1 MEDLQLKQEESLLE
15 RADVVLKLL
24 TKRGLIPDKKIS
36 DDDRRVAQ
44 QKRQKDSYHN
54 TELLLKN
61 YRRIAWMV
69 ECFPEA
75 IAEELD
81 RPFEAVDELLDGVNV
96 ASIFG
101 NRKLEQRT
109 ASVEQTRLLLDRIND
124 ALTVLKRKPGN
135 GQDLYNLIYL
145 SFIAPEKL
153 SNQEVLYRLNMS
165 PRHYYRLRKDAITI
179 LSLRLWSSP
188 DPVIDLWLE
197 LIEMGEL
204 ICME

>member
-1 MEDLQLKQEESLLE
+1 MEDLQIKQEESVLE

-36 DDDRRVAQ
+36 DDARRAAQ

-61 YRRIAWMV
+61 YRRIAWLV

-75 IAEELD
+75 IAAELD
-81 RPFEAVDELLDGVNV
+81 RPFEAVDELLDGVNI

-109 ASVEQTRLLLDRIND
+109 ASVEQTRLLLDRINE

-135 GQDLYNLIYL
+135 GQDLYNLVYL
-145 SFIAPEKL
+145 SFIAPEQL
-153 SNQEVLYRLNMS
+153 SNQEVLYQLNLS
-165 PRHYYRLRKDAITI
+165 PRHYYRLRKEAITI

-197 LIEMGEL
+197 LIEMGE
-204 ICME
+204 

>member
-1 MEDLQLKQEESLLE
+1 MEDLQLKQEESVLE

-36 DDDRRVAQ
+36 DDARRAAQ

-61 YRRIAWMV
+61 YRRIAWLV

-75 IAEELD
+75 IAAELD
-81 RPFEAVDELLDGVNV
+81 RPFEAVDELLDGVNI

-109 ASVEQTRLLLDRIND
+109 ASVEQTRLLLDRINE

-135 GQDLYNLIYL
+135 GQDLYNLVYL
-145 SFIAPEKL
+145 SFIAPEQL
-153 SNQEVLYRLNMS
+153 SNQEVLYQLNLS
-165 PRHYYRLRKDAITI
+165 PRHYYRLRKEAITI

-197 LIEMGEL
+197 LIEMGE
-204 ICME
+204 

>member
-1 MEDLQLKQEESLLE
+1 MEDLQLKKEEEILLD

-24 TKRGLIPDKKIS
+24 TKRGLIPNKKIS
-36 DDDRRVAQ
+36 DDARRAAQ

-61 YRRIAWMV
+61 YRRIAWLV

-75 IAEELD
+75 IAAELD
-81 RPFEAVDELLDGVNV
+81 RPFEAVDELLDGVNI

-135 GQDLYNLIYL
+135 GQDLYDLIYL
-145 SFIAPEKL
+145 SFIAPEQL

-165 PRHYYRLRKDAITI
+165 PRHYYRLRKEAITI

-197 LIEMGEL
+197 LIEME
-204 ICME
+204 E

>member
-1 MEDLQLKQEESLLE
+1 MEDLQLKKEEEILLD

-36 DDDRRVAQ
+36 DDARRAAQ

-75 IAEELD
+75 ISEELD
-81 RPFEAVDELLDGVNV
+81 RPFEVVDELFDRMAI
-96 ASIFG
+96 ASTFG
-101 NRKLEQRT
+101 NRKLEQR
-109 ASVEQTRLLLDRIND
+109 AAAVEQTRLLLDRIND
-124 ALTVLKRKPGN
+124 ALTILKRKPGN
-135 GQDLYNLIYL
+135 GQDLYNLVYL
-145 SFIAPEKL
+145 SFIAPEQL

-179 LSLRLWSSP
+179 LSLRLWSAP

-197 LIEMGEL
+197 LIEMGE
-204 ICME
+204 

>member
-1 MEDLQLKQEESLLE
+1 MEDLQLKKEEESLLE

-36 DDDRRVAQ
+36 DDARRAAQ

-124 ALTVLKRKPGN
+124 ALTVLKRKPRN

-145 SFIAPEKL
+145 SFIAPEQM

-165 PRHYYRLRKDAITI
+165 PRHYYRLRKEAITI

-197 LIEMGEL
+197 LIEMGE
-204 ICME
+204 

>member
-1 MEDLQLKQEESLLE
+1 MEDLQLKQEESALE

-36 DDDRRVAQ
+36 DDARRAAQ

-61 YRRIAWMV
+61 YRRIAWLV

-75 IAEELD
+75 IAAELD
-81 RPFEAVDELLDGVNV
+81 RPFEAVDELLDGVNI

-109 ASVEQTRLLLDRIND
+109 ASVEQTRLLLDRINE

-135 GQDLYNLIYL
+135 GQDLYNLVYL
-145 SFIAPEKL
+145 SFIAPEQL
-153 SNQEVLYRLNMS
+153 SNQEVLYQLNLS
-165 PRHYYRLRKDAITI
+165 PRHYYRLRKEAITI

-197 LIEMGEL
+197 LIEMGE
-204 ICME
+204 

>member
-1 MEDLQLKQEESLLE
+1 LQLKQEESALE

-36 DDDRRVAQ
+36 DDARRAAQ

-61 YRRIAWMV
+61 YRRIAWLV

-75 IAEELD
+75 IAAELD
-81 RPFEAVDELLDGVNV
+81 RPFEAVDELLDGVNI

-109 ASVEQTRLLLDRIND
+109 ASVEQTRLLLDRINE

-135 GQDLYNLIYL
+135 GQDLYNLVYL
-145 SFIAPEKL
+145 SFIAPEQL
-153 SNQEVLYRLNMS
+153 SNQEVLYQLNLS
-165 PRHYYRLRKDAITI
+165 PRHYYRLRKEAITI

-197 LIEMGEL
+197 LIEMGE
-204 ICME
+204 

>member
-1 MEDLQLKQEESLLE
+1 M
-15 RADVVLKLL
+15 
-24 TKRGLIPDKKIS
+24 IPDKKIS
-36 DDDRRVAQ
+36 DDARRAAQ

-109 ASVEQTRLLLDRIND
+109 TSVEQTRLLLDRIND
-124 ALTVLKRKPGN
+124 ALTVLKRSPGN

-145 SFIAPEKL
+145 SFIAQEQL

-165 PRHYYRLRKDAITI
+165 PRHYYRLRKEAITI
-179 LSLRLWSSP
+179 LSLRLWNSP

-197 LIEMGEL
+197 LIEMGE
-204 ICME
+204 

>member
-15 RADVVLKLL
+15 RADIVLKLL
-24 TKRGLIPDKKIS
+24 TKRGMIPDKKIS
-36 DDDRRVAQ
+36 DDARRAAQ

-145 SFIAPEKL
+145 SFLAPEQL

-165 PRHYYRLRKDAITI
+165 PRHYYRLRKEAITI

-197 LIEMGEL
+197 LIEMGE
-204 ICME
+204 

>member
-1 MEDLQLKQEESLLE
+1 MEDLQLKREESLLE

-24 TKRGLIPDKKIS
+24 TKRGMIPDKKIS
-36 DDDRRVAQ
+36 DDARRAAQ

-109 ASVEQTRLLLDRIND
+109 TSVEQTRLLLDRIND
-124 ALTVLKRKPGN
+124 ALTVLKRSPGN

-145 SFIAPEKL
+145 SFIAQEQL

-165 PRHYYRLRKDAITI
+165 PRHYYRLRKEAITI
-179 LSLRLWSSP
+179 LSLRLWNSP

-197 LIEMGEL
+197 LIEMGE
-204 ICME
+204 

>member
-96 ASIFG
+96 ASTFG
-101 NRKLEQRT
+101 NRKLEQR
-109 ASVEQTRLLLDRIND
+109 AAAVEQTRLLLDRIND

-135 GQDLYNLIYL
+135 GQDLYDLVYL
-145 SFIAPEKL
+145 SFIAPEQL

-197 LIEMGEL
+197 LIEMGE
-204 ICME
+204 

>member
-1 MEDLQLKQEESLLE
+1 MEDLQLKKEEEILLD

-36 DDDRRVAQ
+36 DDARRAAQ

-69 ECFPEA
+69 ECFPEV
-75 IAEELD
+75 ISEELD
-81 RPFEAVDELLDGVNV
+81 RPFEVIDELFDRMAI
-96 ASIFG
+96 ASTFG
-101 NRKLEQRT
+101 NRKLEQR
-109 ASVEQTRLLLDRIND
+109 AAAVEQTRLLLDRIND
-124 ALTVLKRKPGN
+124 ALTILKRKPGN

-145 SFIAPEKL
+145 SFIAPEQL
-153 SNQEVLYRLNMS
+153 TNQEVLYRLNMS

-197 LIEMGEL
+197 LIEMGE
-204 ICME
+204 

>member
-1 MEDLQLKQEESLLE
+1 MEDLQLKKEEEILLD

-36 DDDRRVAQ
+36 DDARRAAQ

-75 IAEELD
+75 ISEELD
-81 RPFEAVDELLDGVNV
+81 RPFEVVDELFDRMAI
-96 ASIFG
+96 ASTFG
-101 NRKLEQRT
+101 NRKLEQR
-109 ASVEQTRLLLDRIND
+109 AAAVEQTRLLLDRIND

-135 GQDLYNLIYL
+135 GQDLYNLVYL
-145 SFIAPEKL
+145 SFIAPEQL

-165 PRHYYRLRKDAITI
+165 PRHYYRLRNEAIII

-197 LIEMGEL
+197 LIAMGE
-204 ICME
+204 

>member
-1 MEDLQLKQEESLLE
+1 MEDLQLKQEESVLE

-36 DDDRRVAQ
+36 DDARRAAQ

-61 YRRIAWMV
+61 YRRIAWLV

-75 IAEELD
+75 IAAELD
-81 RPFEAVDELLDGVNV
+81 RPFEAVDELLDGVNI

-101 NRKLEQRT
+101 NRKLEQR
-109 ASVEQTRLLLDRIND
+109 AAAVEQTRLLLDRIND

-135 GQDLYNLIYL
+135 GQDLYNLVYL
-145 SFIAPEKL
+145 SFIAPEQL

-179 LSLRLWSSP
+179 LSLRLWSAP

-197 LIEMGEL
+197 LIEMGE
-204 ICME
+204 

>member
-1 MEDLQLKQEESLLE
+1 MEDLQLNQEERLLE
-15 RADVVLKLL
+15 RTDVVLKLL
-24 TKRGLIPDKKIS
+24 TKRGMLPDKRIS
-36 DDDRRVAQ
+36 DEARRVAQ

-61 YRRIAWMV
+61 YRRIAWIV

-135 GQDLYNLIYL
+135 GQDLYNLVYM
-145 SFIAPEKL
+145 SFITPEQL

-165 PRHYYRLRKDAITI
+165 PRHYYRLRKEAITI

-197 LIEMGEL
+197 LIEMGE
-204 ICME
+204 

>member
-1 MEDLQLKQEESLLE
+1 MEDLQLKKEEESLLE

-36 DDDRRVAQ
+36 DDARRAAQ

-145 SFIAPEKL
+145 SFIAPEQM

-165 PRHYYRLRKDAITI
+165 PRHYYRLRKEAITI

-197 LIEMGEL
+197 LIEMGE
-204 ICME
+204 

>member
-1 MEDLQLKQEESLLE
+1 MEDLQLKKEEEILLD

-36 DDDRRVAQ
+36 DDARRAAQ

-61 YRRIAWMV
+61 YRRIAWLV

-75 IAEELD
+75 IAAELD
-81 RPFEAVDELLDGVNV
+81 RPFEAVDELLDGVNI

-135 GQDLYNLIYL
+135 GQDLYDLIYL
-145 SFIAPEKL
+145 SFIAPEQL

-165 PRHYYRLRKDAITI
+165 PRHYYRLRKEAITI

-197 LIEMGEL
+197 LIEME
-204 ICME
+204 E

>member
-24 TKRGLIPDKKIS
+24 TKRGLIPDKKIC
-36 DDDRRVAQ
+36 DDARRAAQ

-54 TELLLKN
+54 TELLLKS

-109 ASVEQTRLLLDRIND
+109 AAVEQTRLLLDRIND

-135 GQDLYNLIYL
+135 GQDLYNLVYL

-153 SNQEVLYRLNMS
+153 PNQEVLYRLNIS
-165 PRHYYRLRKDAITI
+165 PRHYYRLRKEAITI

-197 LIEMGEL
+197 LIEMGE
-204 ICME
+204 

>member
-54 TELLLKN
+54 TELLLKT

-96 ASIFG
+96 ASTFG
-101 NRKLEQRT
+101 NRKLEQR
-109 ASVEQTRLLLDRIND
+109 AAAVEQTRLLLDRIND

-135 GQDLYNLIYL
+135 GQDLYDLVYL
-145 SFIAPEKL
+145 SFIAPEQL

-197 LIEMGEL
+197 LIEMGE
-204 ICME
+204 

>member
-1 MEDLQLKQEESLLE
+1 MEDLQLKKEEESLLE

-24 TKRGLIPDKKIS
+24 TRRGLLPDKKIS
-36 DDDRRVAQ
+36 DDARRAAQ

-61 YRRIAWMV
+61 YRRIAWLV

-75 IAEELD
+75 IAAELD
-81 RPFEAVDELLDGVNV
+81 RPFEAVDELLDGVNI

-109 ASVEQTRLLLDRIND
+109 ASVEQTRLLLDRINE

-135 GQDLYNLIYL
+135 GQDLYNLVYL
-145 SFIAPEKL
+145 SFIAPEQL
-153 SNQEVLYRLNMS
+153 SNQEVLYQLNLS
-165 PRHYYRLRKDAITI
+165 PRHYYRLRKEAITI

-197 LIEMGEL
+197 LIEMGE
-204 ICME
+204 

>member
-69 ECFPEA
+69 EYFPEA

>member
-1 MEDLQLKQEESLLE
+1 MEDLQLKKEEEILLD

-36 DDDRRVAQ
+36 DDARRAAQ

-75 IAEELD
+75 ISEELD
-81 RPFEAVDELLDGVNV
+81 RPFEVVDELFDRMAI
-96 ASIFG
+96 ASTFG
-101 NRKLEQRT
+101 NRKLEQR
-109 ASVEQTRLLLDRIND
+109 AAAVEQTRLLLDRIND

-135 GQDLYNLIYL
+135 GQDLYNLVYL
-145 SFIAPEKL
+145 SFIAPEQL

-179 LSLRLWSSP
+179 LSLRLWSAP

-197 LIEMGEL
+197 LIEMGE
-204 ICME
+204 

>member
-1 MEDLQLKQEESLLE
+1 MEDLQLKQDESVLE

-36 DDDRRVAQ
+36 DDARRAAQ

-61 YRRIAWMV
+61 YRRIAWLV

-75 IAEELD
+75 IAAELD
-81 RPFEAVDELLDGVNV
+81 RPFEAVDELLDGVNI

-109 ASVEQTRLLLDRIND
+109 ASVEQTRLLLDRINE

-135 GQDLYNLIYL
+135 GQDLYNLVYL
-145 SFIAPEKL
+145 SFIAPEQL
-153 SNQEVLYRLNMS
+153 SNQEVLYQLNLS
-165 PRHYYRLRKDAITI
+165 PRHYYRLRKEAITI

-197 LIEMGEL
+197 LIEMGE
-204 ICME
+204 

>member
-1 MEDLQLKQEESLLE
+1 MEDLQLKKEEEILLD

-36 DDDRRVAQ
+36 NDARRAAQ

-75 IAEELD
+75 ISEELD
-81 RPFEAVDELLDGVNV
+81 RPFEVVDELFDRMAI
-96 ASIFG
+96 ASTFG
-101 NRKLEQRT
+101 NRKLEQR
-109 ASVEQTRLLLDRIND
+109 AAAVEQTRLLLDRIND

-135 GQDLYNLIYL
+135 GQDLYNLVYL
-145 SFIAPEKL
+145 SFIAPEQL

-179 LSLRLWSSP
+179 LSLRLWSAP

-197 LIEMGEL
+197 LIEMGE
-204 ICME
+204 

>member
-1 MEDLQLKQEESLLE
+1 MEDLQLKQEESVLE

-36 DDDRRVAQ
+36 DDARRAAQ

-61 YRRIAWMV
+61 YRRIAWLV

-75 IAEELD
+75 IAAELD
-81 RPFEAVDELLDGVNV
+81 RPFEAVDELLDGVNI

-109 ASVEQTRLLLDRIND
+109 ASVEQTRLLLDRINE

-135 GQDLYNLIYL
+135 GQDLYNLVYL
-145 SFIAPEKL
+145 SFIAPEQL
-153 SNQEVLYRLNMS
+153 TNQEVLYRLNMS
-165 PRHYYRLRKDAITI
+165 PRHYYRLRKEAITI

-197 LIEMGEL
+197 LIEME
-204 ICME
+204 E

>member
-1 MEDLQLKQEESLLE
+1 MEDLQLKKEEEILLD

-36 DDDRRVAQ
+36 NDARRAAQ

-75 IAEELD
+75 ISEELD
-81 RPFEAVDELLDGVNV
+81 RPFEVVDELFDRMAI
-96 ASIFG
+96 ASTFG
-101 NRKLEQRT
+101 NRKLEQR
-109 ASVEQTRLLLDRIND
+109 AAAVEQTRLLLDRIND

-135 GQDLYNLIYL
+135 GQDLYNLVYL
-145 SFIAPEKL
+145 SFIAPEQL

-165 PRHYYRLRKDAITI
+165 PRHYYRLRNEAIII

-197 LIEMGEL
+197 LIEMGE
-204 ICME
+204 

>member
-1 MEDLQLKQEESLLE
+1 MDDLQYKQEESLLE

-24 TKRGLIPDKKIS
+24 TKRGMIPDKKIS
-36 DDDRRVAQ
+36 DDTRRAAQ

-135 GQDLYNLIYL
+135 GQDLYNLVYL
-145 SFIAPEKL
+145 SFIAPEQL
-153 SNQEVLYRLNMS
+153 SNQEVLYRLNLS
-165 PRHYYRLRKDAITI
+165 PRHYYRLRKEAITI

-197 LIEMGEL
+197 LIEMGE
-204 ICME
+204 

>member
-1 MEDLQLKQEESLLE
+1 MEDLQLKKEEEILLD

-36 DDDRRVAQ
+36 DDARRAAQ

-135 GQDLYNLIYL
+135 GQDLY
-145 SFIAPEKL
+145 
-153 SNQEVLYRLNMS
+153 
-165 PRHYYRLRKDAITI
+165 ITI
-179 LSLRLWSSP
+179 
-188 DPVIDLWLE
+188 
-197 LIEMGEL
+197 
-204 ICME
+204 CF